1 MSIQRQPVPGVRTEP
16 APKPA
21 PAARAAEEQIRTRA
35 YQIFL
40 SRQREGVPG
49 DPVSDWVRAEQ
60 ELRSRSR

>member
-1 MSIQRQPVPGVRTEP
+1 MGIHRQPTPVVRTEP

-21 PAARAAEEQIRTRA
+21 ARATEEQIRQRA

-40 SRQREGVPG
+40 SRQREDVPG

-60 ELRSRSR
+60 ELRTRSR